1 MTLRDWYFFGS
12 VILYRWE
19 RGVGGFL
26 GGISWLSG
34 GKEGDQS
41 SQSIE
46 RRTVQKEGG
55 IMGD

>member
-1 MTLRDWYFFGS
+1 MTLRDWYFLGA

-41 SQSIE
+41 SP
-46 RRTVQKEGG
+46 TKY
-55 IMGD
+55 